1 VRTSEFHITL
11 AVSSPGKCKREPLI
25 LTAATTS
32 KASRTASARAF
43 VHSLNILVKYVR
55 LYGLDH
61 KRTETQF
68 DLTWNELQQG
78 LPVTGDAGF
87 LLGVSEN
94 KLLLDGVPLEAGQ
107 AERSFAQLLTT
118 AGLASIQFSAGVT
131 KHDFTRLV
139 CAFTTSGSKAGD
151 VAKQI
156 KDAFGDSVTS
166 TIKINEVKFIA
177 ADPATGDVSIA
188 AQIAAQTLGPEFKDW
203 LNEPQK
209 LLQLIAAAEGA
220 QSGPGGGGPGGGTGT
235 GPGPSD
241 AGGAP
246 LGTVPNAPARGRVLV
261 KPGNWTGGT
270 VPLQE
275 EEVIQAI
282 RLLTRFGEVGGS
294 ANASPEVLQ
303 HELSKVDPNTKLNLQ
318 QLLGSLA
325 AKASESESDT
335 PLLMKAA
342 EHMAIR
348 FALERFQR
356 GEVKV
361 NAVHQLLEH
370 MSRQM
375 DTLRKIL
382 RLQEDKM
389 SKAGI
394 LVESHAD
401 ILDRMFWAEVPEA
414 GKKSVLLSN
423 EAPCVPPRNVRQFVE
438 LLIERG
444 DLETSGAIL
453 RNYVSCLGAKE
464 MEPRR
469 KTAIGLGQLADL
481 FGAVGSELM
490 TAAVGR
496 IGDALARESDGDLQ
510 SLLGAAFVRFSA
522 EASARKQYSAVSQL
536 CASLQTIIK
545 ERPVTG
551 EELRPRIGVENRLPD
566 FIEDA
571 LHLPEA
577 PAELADVLRRNPEA
591 AAEHLSNRFFRCMR
605 REECDRMVELV
616 TDLGAPVLEQ
626 LREALRTGQARQ
638 AAAVVGLLSRL
649 DVPSLLELL
658 PSRLP
663 EWNRFYHDVVVR
675 QVAYGAAPDRG
686 RTLLELLEILD
697 AAVLPQALDEIGMSG
712 DRNVAPPL
720 MVIAEAGEAQG
731 RPPLLQLKAVE
742 SLGRLRHP
750 DSIPVLRGL
759 LDNKKMW
766 KWVNHRELRIAAAQ
780 ALSKIDPTL
789 NAEIMSKSGLEP
801 AELSIAPLDAAPACP
816 WVRQR
821 RYERVALVKPFSATL
836 SSSWGKSSIQVRE
849 LSLGG
854 GMGVKEDNLRVGS
867 DAHLD
872 VSVGVRRLRAQV
884 LLRRAR
890 VNEVGFEIVDIDL
903 ESRYR
908 LRRILLEAM
917 ENARQDAD
925 ADWTNKRQ
933 G

>member
-1 VRTSEFHITL
+1 M
-11 AVSSPGKCKREPLI
+11 
-25 LTAATTS
+25 
-32 KASRTASARAF
+32 
-43 VHSLNILVKYVR
+43 KYVR

-61 KRTETQF
+61 KRTESQF

-78 LPVTGDAGF
+78 LPSTGDQGF
-87 LLGVSEN
+87 LLGVSDN
-94 KLLLDGVPLEAGQ
+94 KLLLDGIPLEAGQ

-118 AGLASIQFSAGVT
+118 AGLASINFSQQVT
-131 KHDFTRLV
+131 KEDFTRLV

-151 VAKQI
+151 MAKQI
-156 KDAFGDSVTS
+156 KDAFSDGMSS

-177 ADPATGDVSIA
+177 HDPSTGDVSIA

-220 QSGPGGGGPGGGTGT
+220 QSGSGPGEGGGGGG
-235 GPGPSD
+235 
-241 AGGAP
+241 GGAP
-246 LGTVPNAPARGRVLV
+246 LGSVPNARKGATVPV
-261 KPGNWTGGT
+261 KPGTWAGGT

-282 RLLTRFGEVGGS
+282 RLLTRFGEVGGDP
-294 ANASPEVLQ
+294 NARPEAIQ
-303 HELSKVDPNTKLNLQ
+303 HELEKVDPNTKLNLQ
-318 QLLGSLA
+318 QLLGSLS
-325 AKASESESDT
+325 AKAAEADTDT

-348 FALERFQR
+348 FALERFQK

-401 ILDRMFWAEVPEA
+401 ILDRMFWAEVPDA

-438 LLIERG
+438 VLIERS
-444 DLETSGAIL
+444 DLDTASAIL
-453 RNYVSCLGAKE
+453 KNYVGCLAAKDLD
-464 MEPRR
+464 PRR

-481 FGAVGSELM
+481 YAQVGSEIM
-490 TAAVGR
+490 TAAVAK
-496 IGDALARESDGDLQ
+496 IGECLAKEADNDQQ
-510 SLLGAAFVRFSA
+510 SLLGAAFVRFSS
-522 EASARKQYSAVSQL
+522 EASSRKQYGAIAQL
-536 CASLQTIIK
+536 CASLQQVAK
-545 ERPVTG
+545 ERPVTA

-571 LHLPEA
+571 LRLPEI
-577 PAELADVLRRNPEA
+577 PLDLIQVLRGTPEA

-616 TDLGAPVLEQ
+616 TELGAPVLEQ
-626 LREALRTGQARQ
+626 LREALRLGQARQ

-658 PSRLP
+658 PGRLP

-712 DRNVAPPL
+712 DRSVAPPL

-750 DSIPVLRGL
+750 DSIPVLRSL
-759 LDNKKMW
+759 LDTKKMW

-789 NAEIMSKSGLEP
+789 GGDILTKSGLEP

-821 RYERVALVKPFSATL
+821 RYERVQLVKPFSATL

-867 DAHLD
+867 DANLD
-872 VSVGVRRLRAQV
+872 VNVGVRRIRAQV

-890 VNEVGFEIVDIDL
+890 VNEVGFEIVGTDL

-908 LRRILLEAM
+908 LRRVLIEAM
-917 ENARQDAD
+917 DQARQAAD
-925 ADWTNKRQ
+925 TDWTTQRQ